1 MALPPYKR
9 MRPQDRGTIEAVRRW
24 VEAFVIDLNLCPFAR
39 RELLQE
45 RIRFVV
51 TRSSNETDLLVALE
65 AELELLIDDSA
76 VETTL
81 LIHPAVLQDFRDY
94 NRFLELSEGLLL
106 QMGLRGV
113 FQIASFHPGYQFDGT
128 DTEAVENYT
137 NRSPYPMLHLIRETS
152 LDRVLASYP
161 NPEDIPL
168 RNIERMKALGKD
180 RLEAALQAC
189 FDGAEK

>member
-1 MALPPYKR
+1 MTLPPHKR
-9 MRPQDRGTIEAVRRW
+9 MRPEDRGTIETVRRW

-45 RIRFVV
+45 RIRFAL

-81 LIHPAVLQDFRDY
+81 LIHPEVLQDFHDY
-94 NRFLELSEGLLL
+94 NQFLELSEGLLL
-106 QMGLRGV
+106 QMGLRDV
-113 FQIASFHPGYQFDGT
+113 FQIASFHPSYQFHGT
-128 DTEAVENYT
+128 DMEAVENYT
-137 NRSPYPMLHLIRETS
+137 NRSPYPMLHLIREAS
-152 LDRVLASYP
+152 LDRVLTSYP
-161 NPEDIPL
+161 NPEEIPL

>member
-1 MALPPYKR
+1 MPAD
-9 MRPQDRGTIEAVRRW
+9 DRGPIETVRRW
-24 VEAFVIDLNLCPFAR
+24 VETFVIDLNLCPFAR

-45 RIRFVV
+45 RIRFAV

-65 AELELLIDDSA
+65 AELELLIKDSA

-81 LIHPAVLQDFRDY
+81 LIHPQVLQDFRDY
-94 NRFLELSEGLLL
+94 NQFLELSEGLLL

-113 FQIASFHPGYQFDGT
+113 FQIASFHPCYQFEGA

-137 NRSPYPMLHLIRETS
+137 NRSPYPMLHLIREAS

-161 NPEDIPL
+161 NPEEIPL
-168 RNIERMKALGKD
+168 RNIARMQALGKD

-189 FDGAEK
+189 LEGVEK